1 MLRAGRVDPRPLK
14 TRGGK
19 GVRTEC
25 HSSWI
30 PFGEKEE
37 GEREREKQ
45 GKGEIMENRVRDAG
59 GRECSK
65 REKSRRY
72 EESV

>member
-37 GEREREKQ
+37 GERERET
-45 GKGEIMENRVRDAG
+45 GERRDNG
-59 GRECSK
+59 EQS
-65 REKSRRY
+65 
-72 EESV
+72 